1 MFRGKFFHT
10 VDPKGRLS
18 IPAKFRE
25 YLGEAFVIT
34 MGMDDCLLAYD
45 LETWKAFEEKLTDVD
60 MLDDDAMDLVRFIIG
75 NVQDVTRDKQGRV
88 LLTDDTRTSA
98 EIEKDVVINGMGNHF
113 EIWPLDKWNER
124 MGAVIADKAALK
136 KRLRESGHKLT
147 IS

>member
-1 MFRGKFFHT
+1 
-10 VDPKGRLS
+10 
-18 IPAKFRE
+18 
-25 YLGEAFVIT
+25 
-34 MGMDDCLLAYD
+34 
-45 LETWKAFEEKLTDVD
+45 

-75 NVQDVTRDKQGRV
+75 NVQDVTLDKQGRV